1 VRTGH
6 YREVRVAL
14 VSAFA
19 ADVGARWTD
28 ELAEA
33 WHSAYDRVAE
43 ARCWLLA
50 GTRLA
55 ARPRIA
61 PRHDE

>member
-1 VRTGH
+1 M
-6 YREVRVAL
+6 AL

-33 WHSAYDRVAE
+33 WHSAYDGVAE
-43 ARCWLLA
+43 ARCL
-50 GTRLA
+50 
-55 ARPRIA
+55 A
-61 PRHDE
+61 PRRYAIGSPAEDRAAPR